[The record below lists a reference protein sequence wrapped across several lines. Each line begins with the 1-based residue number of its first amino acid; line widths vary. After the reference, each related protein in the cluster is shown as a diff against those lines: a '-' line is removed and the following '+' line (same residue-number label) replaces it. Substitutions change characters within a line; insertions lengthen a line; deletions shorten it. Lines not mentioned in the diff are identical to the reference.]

1 MLAYHLRVNA
11 NKAITCQSGFTLL
24 EVMVALGILGFVV
37 LATHQILNS
46 TIQAKTGSEE
56 VIAELDALNTTFR
69 LMDQDFNQMT
79 KRETRNEA
87 GDFTPSYIIHGRY
100 NLESQYD
107 GIAFVRDGW
116 TNPISLLPRSELQAV
131 GYRVIDDKLERLYR
145 VYVDQLDG
153 IEPRS
158 QVLLE
163 NIEDL
168 KFEFLDDKQKWQ
180 ENWEKK
186 ALPLAV
192 AVTIKMQD
200 MEPIKRLFLTPGNG
214 KIANNTSNSNG
225 NNGRGSN
232 NSGSRSGN
240 NSSGGSGTG
249 GGSKRP

>member
-1 MLAYHLRVNA
+1 MVHSLSPQKRSSMR
-11 NKAITCQSGFTLL
+11 IQQGFTLL
-24 EVMVALGILGFVV
+24 EVIVALGILGFVV
-37 LATHQILNS
+37 LATHQIFNS
-46 TIQAKTGSEE
+46 IRQAKTGSEE
-56 VIAELDALNTTFR
+56 VIAELDSLNTTFR

-87 GDFTPSYIIHGRY
+87 GDFTPSYILHGRY
-100 NLESQYD
+100 NLDSQYD

-131 GYRVIDDKLERLYR
+131 GYRVVDDKLERLYR

-153 IEPRS
+153 TEPRS

-168 KFEFLDDKQKWQ
+168 TFEFLDDKQKWQ

-192 AVTIKMQD
+192 SVTIKLQE
-200 MEPIKRLFLTPGNG
+200 MEPIKRLFLTPGDG
-214 KIANNTSNSNG
+214 KVATVSSSSNNNNSN
-225 NNGRGSN
+225 N
-232 NSGSRSGN
+232 NSGNKDQNDDNR
-240 NSSGGSGTG
+240 SGGST
-249 GGSKRP
+249 RP

>member
-1 MLAYHLRVNA
+1 MGHSLSTQKRSSMRF
-11 NKAITCQSGFTLL
+11 QQGFTLL

-56 VIAELDALNTTFR
+56 VIAELDSLNTTFR

-87 GDFTPSYIIHGRY
+87 GDFTPSYILHGRY
-100 NLESQYD
+100 NLDSQYD

-131 GYRVIDDKLERLYR
+131 GYRVVDDKLERLYR

-153 IEPRS
+153 TEPRS

-168 KFEFLDDKQKWQ
+168 TFEFLDDKQKWQ

-192 AVTIKMQD
+192 SVTIKMQE
-200 MEPIKRLFLTPGNG
+200 MESITRFFLTPGDG
-214 KIANNTSNSNG
+214 KVASSTSNTNNVNNTG
-225 NNGRGSN
+225 GR
-232 NSGSRSGN
+232 R
-240 NSSGGSGTG
+240 TA
-249 GGSKRP
+249 P